1 MDWTQFGIVW
11 HQKIGVSAPFFIIF
25 NWYFAFLFHPWSFN
39 WVTGYMMIWNF
50 ISLSLSWPAKV
61 KAQISGMT
69 LQKILPKQ
77 DKQDRMRTG
86 GLHSG
91 VGWVIHAKVEK
102 YEHNEYY
109 DQKSNTNEEAFKDVY
124 HAAEVTVL
132 MMHGRDDVDFKVAII
147 CINVYIYMLLYIWI
161 IFPFI

>member
-1 MDWTQFGIVW
+1 MGNSFYCGHIVYGLDSVW
-11 HQKIGVSAPFFIIF
+11 NCLTSENRCFCPFFHNFQLIF
-25 NWYFAFLFHPWSFN
+25 CLSLPSLILELSERVYDDMEL
-39 WVTGYMMIWNF
+39 YL
-50 ISLSLSWPAKV
+50 SLSLSWPAKV

-109 DQKSNTNEEAFKDVY
+109 DWKSNTNEEAFKDVY
-124 HAAEVTVL
+124 HAADVTVL
-132 MMHGRDDVDFKVAII
+132 MMHGRKRLHEGWCRF
-147 CINVYIYMLLYIWI
+147 
-161 IFPFI
+161 